1 MNTGMSKSNRLVV
14 AVDLLPLRPGGENGG
29 IKPAIFGLLRAVRH
43 EAQDSLVF
51 VFLTN
56 SASHSQVRALAGPND
71 LLVCVLEEPQ
81 HPFEESPAKP
91 NEYKLTSAPPNLVE
105 ILEADLLYCPFGAT
119 TFHVPGVPTIAMVAD
134 FLHRDYPF
142 TLTKVQIN
150 EREAY
155 LQKTVR
161 DATFVQCI
169 SRSGMERAAA
179 HYQLPPSRLFY
190 TYLPI
195 HDRLG
200 DVRSDIRTASAPLSP
215 ERPFFF
221 YPANLWLH
229 KNHEVLLLSY
239 SRYRHLAK
247 DEAWD
252 LVLTFHEEPRAD
264 YLRGLADTLG
274 CSDRVRF
281 LGFLTESELHQIWL
295 RAGALIFP
303 SQHEGF
309 GIPLLE
315 AMHYGV
321 PIVTGD
327 QYSLREVAGD
337 ACYRVD
343 PRKPVEISEAL
354 RLVSQDRPLREKLI
368 KTGRERL
375 ALFEVKVAARILFDT
390 FSSVVRNEDSFPR
403 RPRYAHEPPFLAAP
417 TPASSAAWEIEILY
431 ENAGSQKCFVYLDPT
446 PFGSFAPS
454 ANAEGKFSFV
464 CRPEGRLLALRLD
477 RSRHEKEGRSDDGRP
492 TITRIVATQSE
503 GSRILLY
510 EKEPARALT

>member
-1 MNTGMSKSNRLVV
+1 MNTGMSRPPRLVV

-43 EAQDSLVF
+43 EAQDGLFF

-56 SASHSQVRALAGPND
+56 SASHNQVRDLAGSND
-71 LLVCVLEEPQ
+71 MLVCVLEEPQ
-81 HPFEESPAKP
+81 HPFEASNAKP
-91 NEYKLTSAPPNLVE
+91 NEYKLVPAPPNLVE
-105 ILEADLLYCPFGAT
+105 MLEVDLLYCPFGAT
-119 TFHVPGVPTIAMVAD
+119 TFHVQAVPTIALVAD

-142 TLTKVQIN
+142 TLTKEQIA

-161 DATFVQCI
+161 DASLVQCI
-169 SRSGMERAAA
+169 SRSGMERAAT
-179 HYQLPPSRLFY
+179 HYQLPASKLFY

-200 DVRSDIRTASAPLSP
+200 DVRADAVKDAPAAA

-239 SRYRHLAK
+239 SRYRRLAK

-264 YLRGLADTLG
+264 YLRGLADTLD
-274 CSDRVRF
+274 CSDHVRF
-281 LGFLTESELHQIWL
+281 LGFLTESELHRIWL

-343 PRKPVEISEAL
+343 PRKPIEMSEAL
-354 RLVSQDRPLREKLI
+354 RVVSQDRPLREQLI

-375 ALFEVKVAARILFDT
+375 ALFDAKVAARILLDAFA
-390 FSSVVRNEDSFPR
+390 SLVRNEQSFPR
-403 RPRYAHEPPFLAAP
+403 KPRYAYETPFFAAP
-417 TPASSAAWEIEILY
+417 TPASSAAWKIEILY
-431 ENAGSQKCFVYLDPT
+431 QNAGSQKCFVYLDPT

-454 ANAEGKFSFV
+454 ANTEGRFSFV
-464 CRPEGRLLALRLD
+464 CRPEGRLLTLRLGQGK
-477 RSRHEKEGRSDDGRP
+477 HEKEGRSGDGRP
-492 TITRIVATQSE
+492 VITRVVATQSE
-503 GSRILLY
+503 DSRVLLY
-510 EKEPARALT
+510 EKEPVRALT

>member
-1 MNTGMSKSNRLVV
+1 MSNPNRLVV

-29 IKPAIFGLLRAVRH
+29 IKPGIFGLLHALRH
-43 EAQDSLVF
+43 EARDSLFF

-56 SASHSQVRALAGPND
+56 SASHGQVRETAGPND
-71 LLVCVLEEPQ
+71 MLVCVMEEPQ
-81 HPFEESPAKP
+81 HSFEPSRSKP
-91 NEYKLTSAPPNLVE
+91 NEYKLVPPPPNLVE
-105 ILEADLLYCPFGAT
+105 ILEVDLLYCPFGAT
-119 TFHVPGVPTIAMVAD
+119 TFHFPGVPTIALLAD

-142 TLTKVQIN
+142 TLTKEQVA

-155 LQKTVR
+155 IQKTVC
-161 DATFVQCI
+161 DATLLQCI

-179 HYQLPPSRLFY
+179 HYQIPASKLFY

-195 HDRLG
+195 HERLR
-200 DVRSDIRTASAPLSP
+200 DVRSNVMAAAPLAP

-239 SRYRHLAK
+239 SRYRQLAK

-264 YLRGLADTLG
+264 YLRGLAETLG
-274 CSDRVRF
+274 CSDYVHF
-281 LGFLTESELHQIWL
+281 LGFLTDSELHSIWR

-321 PIVTGD
+321 PIVTGGS
-327 QYSLREVAGD
+327 YSMGEVAGD

-343 PRKPVEISEAL
+343 PRKPIEMSEAL
-354 RLVSQDRPLREKLI
+354 RAVSQDKLLREKLI

-375 ALFEVKVAARILFDT
+375 ALFDVKVAARTLFDS
-390 FSSVVRNEDSFPR
+390 FSSLVTHEDSFPR
-403 RPRYAHEPPFLAAP
+403 RPRYADEPPFLVAP
-417 TPASSAAWEIEILY
+417 TPASSAAWKIDVLY
-431 ENAGSQKCFVYLDPT
+431 AAAASQKCFVYLDAM
-446 PFGSFAPS
+446 PFASFAPS
-454 ANAEGKFSFV
+454 TNAGGTFSFV
-464 CRPEGRLLALRLD
+464 CRPEGRTLALRLG
-477 RSRHEKEGRSDDGRP
+477 RTGHGKEERSDDDKP
-492 TITRIVATQSE
+492 TITRVVATRPE
-503 GSRILLY
+503 GNRILLY
-510 EKEPARALT
+510 EKERVRALT

>member
-1 MNTGMSKSNRLVV
+1 MSKSNRLVV

-29 IKPAIFGLLRAVRH
+29 IKPAIFGLLRAVRQ
-43 EAQDSLVF
+43 EAQDSLLF
-51 VFLTN
+51 IFLTN

-71 LLVCVLEEPQ
+71 MLVCVLDDPQ
-81 HPFEESPAKP
+81 HPFEEPPAQP
-91 NEYKLTSAPPNLVE
+91 NEYKLTPAPPNLVE
-105 ILEADLLYCPFGAT
+105 ILQADLLYCPFGAT
-119 TFHVPGVPTIAMVAD
+119 TFHVRGVPTIALVAD

-142 TLTKVQIN
+142 TLTRDQIN

-155 LQKTVR
+155 LQRTVR
-161 DATFVQCI
+161 DATLLQCI

-179 HYQLPPSRLFY
+179 HYQLPANKLFY

-200 DVRSDIRTASAPLSP
+200 DIRPGMIAASAPP
-215 ERPFFF
+215 GAEHPYFF

-281 LGFLTESELHQIWL
+281 LGFLTESELHDIWL

-343 PRKPVEISEAL
+343 PRKPIEMSEAL
-354 RLVSQDRPLREKLI
+354 RLVSQDKALREKLV

-375 ALFEVKVAARILFDT
+375 ALFDVKVAARILFEA
-390 FSSVVRNEDSFPR
+390 FSSIGRKDDTFPR
-403 RPRYAHEPPFLAAP
+403 RPRYAQEPPFLAAP
-417 TPASSAAWEIEILY
+417 TPASSAAWKIEILY
-431 ENAGSQKCFVYLDPT
+431 QNAGSQKCFVYLDPI
-446 PFGSFAPS
+446 PFGSFAPA
-454 ANAEGKFSFV
+454 ANGEGKFSFV

-477 RSRHEKEGRSDDGRP
+477 HGRHQKEGRSDEGQP
-492 TITRIVATQSE
+492 AITRIVATQAE

-510 EKEPARALT
+510 EKEPAGALT